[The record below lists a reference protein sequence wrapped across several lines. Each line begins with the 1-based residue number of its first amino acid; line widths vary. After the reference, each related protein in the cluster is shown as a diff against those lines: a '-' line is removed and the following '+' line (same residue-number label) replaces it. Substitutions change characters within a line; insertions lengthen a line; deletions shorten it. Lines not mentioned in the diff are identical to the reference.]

1 MLNRYSAPFPQG
13 VGQHPHPGM
22 APLGMSS
29 SREVQNQSRVAPPL
43 VASQPKVFNSR
54 APAVSSNSG
63 NHGSTSGQFSDTG
76 RPITPTH
83 EFERGSSK
91 HSDYDDRSTKSTEL
105 KESKNDGSDHRAEAA
120 ENRLLRAMAHF
131 SVLAPT
137 SSRIMAMRNSSFTIA
152 TISSRNEMD
161 QLSLWEDFATSSP
174 VQYLNAELMT
184 PSEAAELRSKQ
195 DEYEMKIAL
204 VNGSLNIKLLPDLSV
219 SHVQRPDVDCQ
230 EGDKIVSA
238 DGIPVGTIEDLRIA
252 LKGKTDILLLMA
264 RKPKPLLS
272 VIEGSST
279 YWVVD
284 KVPSSTTVLG
294 SLKQGDLILR
304 VNDSAVTGLDP
315 LNALARYSLTLSFLP
330 SESALAQRIKRDG
343 LMSFSTKVGRAG
355 SLGVAPLVCAARKI
369 SDPIP
374 YRSRLAYPR
383 IAERAN
389 LSTTSS

>member
-13 VGQHPHPGM
+13 VSQHPHPGM
-22 APLGMSS
+22 APPGMSS
-29 SREVQNQSRVAPPL
+29 SREMHSQSRVAPPL
-43 VASQPKVFNSR
+43 VASQPKAFNSR
-54 APAVSSNSG
+54 APAVPSNSG
-63 NHGSTSGQFSDTG
+63 NHGGASGQFSDTG
-76 RPITPTH
+76 RPITPTL

-137 SSRIMAMRNSSFTIA
+137 SSRIMAMRNASFTIA

-204 VNGSLNIKLLPDLSV
+204 VNGNLNIKLLPDLSV
-219 SHVQRPDVDCQ
+219 SQVQRPDVDCQ
-230 EGDKIVSA
+230 EGDKIISA
-238 DGIPVGTIEDLRIA
+238 DGIPVGTIEDLKIA

-284 KVPSSTTVLG
+284 KIPPSTTVLG

-343 LMSFSTKVGRAG
+343 LMSFSTKVSRAPHCT
-355 SLGVAPLVCAARKI
+355 LAPLAWHICA
-369 SDPIP
+369 PTE
-374 YRSRLAYPR
+374 L
-383 IAERAN
+383 
-389 LSTTSS
+389 